1 MEVEGS
7 VVVAAALLLAVVG
20 AGRGVALGGGGVDKA
35 VPPGARQH
43 LAHTTSI
50 TLNFCDSQDFLK
62 YRLQQT

>member
-20 AGRGVALGGGGVDKA
+20 AGRGVALGRGGVDIA

-43 LAHTTSI
+43 LTHTTSVDK
-50 TLNFCDSQDFLK
+50 TQLL
-62 YRLQQT
+62 